1 MAAGNRGLP
10 SLSRILRAAPSALK
24 PAYPASRELIPFMQ
38 LLGLYRSSAVIGTL
52 TNVGAVLN
60 GKMVGPQG
68 KIIGRAGGAAYLS
81 NESIA
86 GFVKKLPTNRSNAY
100 PKADALDDIKRGGFL
115 KRYDCRHTGNRAL
128 VPPIGSGV
136 PPCVVQGPW
145 EFNGVTAYYP
155 RLQLAPP

>member
-1 MAAGNRGLP
+1 MP
-10 SLSRILRAAPSALK
+10 FRILVIALLVAASVARACSYCSQGNANLQTLRQEARNSK
-24 PAYPASRELIPFMQ
+24 FV
-38 LLGLYRSSAVIGTL
+38 VIGTL

-115 KRYDCRHTGNRAL
+115 KSYDCRHTGNRAL